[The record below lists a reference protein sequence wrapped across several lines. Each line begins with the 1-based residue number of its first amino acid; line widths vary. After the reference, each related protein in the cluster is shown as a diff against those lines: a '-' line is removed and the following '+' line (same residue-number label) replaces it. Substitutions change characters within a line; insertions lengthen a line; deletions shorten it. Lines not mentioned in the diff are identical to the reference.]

1 MLKQALSRSP
11 YRVCC
16 WRVAIPVQSHES
28 IRNGWWPGDS
38 VWHIMYFSL
47 HTHLS
52 FCFHF
57 MKCFYLWSASDVWF
71 GVFFLVLMTHFQIKA
86 FGRGVTL
93 LGQGPCSTLARTKL
107 QLQQW
112 AAAPGCPC
120 RAAHPDFLAPGWC
133 SFPLHHLL
141 FQPGCCGTA
150 SLEPQPSP
158 QPGVQLSTCLLQVVA
173 LKKISSRGLSNS
185 CLFYSLCLL

>member
-71 GVFFLVLMTHFQIKA
+71 WVFFLVLMTHFQIKA

-120 RAAHPDFLAPGWC
+120 RAAHADFLAPGWC
-133 SFPLHHLL
+133 SFP
-141 FQPGCCGTA
+141 T
-150 SLEPQPSP
+150 SPSP
-158 QPGVQLSTCLLQVVA
+158 LPARVLWHSQLRA
-173 LKKISSRGLSNS
+173 PAKSSAWCPAQHLPATSSGTKENQ
-185 CLFYSLCLL
+185 